1 MKGQLKASN
10 PAEYLAQLEEPRK
23 VEVTALNAL
32 VRKLAPKL
40 EPCVHSGI
48 LGYGR
53 YHYKYASGREGDS
66 CRIGIASNKNYI
78 SLYISA
84 CDGDGYLAER
94 YKEAL
99 PKANIGKGCVRFK
112 RLGDLDQDA
121 RKRLIKEAAHVQA
134 KG

>member
-23 VEVTALNAL
+23 TEIAALDAL

-40 EPCVHSGI
+40 EPYIYIGI

-53 YHYKYASGREGDS
+53 YHYKYASGREGEG
-66 CRIGIASNKNYI
+66 CRIGIASNQNYI
-78 SLYISA
+78 SLYVSA
-84 CDGDGYLAER
+84 CDGDGYVAER
-94 YKEAL
+94 YRQAL

-112 RLGDLDQDA
+112 RLGDLEQDA
-121 RKRLIKEAAHVQA
+121 LKRLIKEAARAHA
-134 KG
+134 KD